1 MFKKFAGLLKEVTN
15 KIYFKQGVEES
26 CTQELANLE
35 TEKKTDQM
43 QPLGF
48 FSGYALI
55 FIGILLSL
63 LSTPGT
69 I

>member
-48 FSGYALI
+48 SVDM
-55 FIGILLSL
+55 
-63 LSTPGT
+63 P
-69 I
+69 